1 MKIKS
6 YKYCGFLIVFLLL
19 LFQHVSAQTPD
30 YTKMTAA
37 QQEEFIKNVSKMTPA
52 QVNEYH
58 KQLTKMN
65 SAQLL
70 EHTKIDKSTS
80 AVSFEY
86 HEDYTFNSGPHQEH
100 AVSTVIGFTE
110 AASVSYTGSKMVL
123 KTVSQPNYTFGM
135 PIDNNLTGSIS
146 YLNTTVDPDDEK
158 TITGRSNGNYVFS
171 FSYDPTTNV
180 GVFGGNAEYIGSWPG
195 RESAYPPGE
204 AEGLIQFGAH
214 NDMSKWKGDYK
225 GISANDNEGFFLME
239 IVGSTYKITYN
250 TNYTKDGKTIIRSFT
265 ATIGFK
271 QWEAFIVPSVAVDD
285 YHKWLPEGPDP
296 KDEKTT
302 GNNISFTVFTKDKK
316 KPDQKITANIKS
328 VIYSLTNVS
337 HEPGYSM
344 NYPSDKPNTKA
355 DLQLL
360 KTNEKPDPETEKL
373 NLTLDSSEGRDVNVA
388 CFDYGAY
395 GRIRATVILN
405 DGTIVVAKEEKS
417 QKPYA
422 TIPYRTDDNS
432 EIADYWKEQNKAT
445 DLKDNDDNEK
455 QNNLGD
461 DHLGDGLTVYEE
473 YRGFIENKKHI
484 RTDPKKLDL
493 MICDMIQDRA
503 KDGIAMFKDVTGI
516 NIHDEFRLEEFG
528 KPCNAQIEGLPNDKC
543 INFNSSTKTH
553 EVDQHGLAII
563 QQMEKVGY
571 AQAVKKDEDGDLGTP
586 KRYKYLEISTDFDP
600 GPDGYSTIMGN
611 LDPAGNIS
619 IDTKG
624 KAKIITDE
632 YARAVAHEMLH
643 CCNVHHHGDA
653 NDIGKVTVCKVP
665 SLSNTK
671 IYTLEEDSTYKEAIY
686 YWEDNDQQLTALDE
700 PINQKG
706 KFRLIIAGQGG
717 TESGVEDCIMRYDNA
732 NAYQYI
738 DGKIYVIRKKKGY
751 YGELSGIGLCS
762 SKKGTGVNASTHIP
776 RPRYGDATAG
786 NCRHQFCI
794 NDKYH

>member
-1 MKIKS
+1 MIIESEDISPGYLQIQGGNGDGEKILSSFTSGQAFETSEGENRYPRWGLESSHKEEYTGKAGRFNFEFEYDPS
-6 YKYCGFLIVFLLL
+6 EKAGALNGGIEFNKNGYKEY
-19 LFQHVSAQTPD
+19 HRYKTPD
-30 YTKMTAA
+30 TDT
-37 QQEEFIKNVSKMTPA
+37 
-52 QVNEYH
+52 
-58 KQLTKMN
+58 
-65 SAQLL
+65 
-70 EHTKIDKSTS
+70 
-80 AVSFEY
+80 
-86 HEDYTFNSGPHQEH
+86 
-100 AVSTVIGFTE
+100 
-110 AASVSYTGSKMVL
+110 
-123 KTVSQPNYTFGM
+123 
-135 PIDNNLTGSIS
+135 
-146 YLNTTVDPDDEK
+146 LNTKEYETNE
-158 TITGRSNGNYVFS
+158 IGNYYV
-171 FSYDPTTNV
+171 
-180 GVFGGNAEYIGSWPG
+180 
-195 RESAYPPGE
+195 
-204 AEGLIQFGAH
+204 
-214 NDMSKWKGDYK
+214 DYK
-225 GISANDNEGFFLME
+225 GVAPE
-239 IVGSTYKITYN
+239 VITPFKN
-250 TNYTKDGKTIIRSFT
+250 
-265 ATIGFK
+265 GFK
-271 QWEAFIVPSVAVDD
+271 IDCLISEKNKPTNIDGREGEYETEGEKTKEYHAVIWKETDIEAFIVPAVSADE
-285 YHKWLPEGPDP
+285 YHKWMPEGPDP

-302 GNNISFTVFTKDKK
+302 GNGLSFTVFTKDKK

-337 HEPGYSM
+337 HEPGYAM

-360 KTNEKPDPETEKL
+360 ANNEKPDPETEKL
-373 NLTLDSSEGRDVNVA
+373 NRTLTASQGRDVNVA

-395 GRIRATVILN
+395 GNIRATVILN

-432 EIADYWKEQNKAT
+432 QIADYWKEQNKAT
-445 DLKDNDDNEK
+445 DLKDDDDNEK

-653 NDIGKVTVCKVP
+653 NDIGKVTVCKVA